1 MVFMSDVKF
10 LGGSSTICPADM
22 IYPTDSVRVTHLRAM
37 LIQWLHG
44 GVHEERRF
52 ASGKAK

>member
-1 MVFMSDVKF
+1 MVFMSDMKF